1 MDTER
6 SIPSQILP
14 HCWICGRRFTDSG
27 GTALRE
33 DHHLIPRAYGGVD
46 GPVVS
51 ICDSHHT
58 KVHKIA
64 VRILAGKSHVD
75 LLEKATYD
83 QKILWLAS
91 LVVKASR
98 AAKQDPNKRV
108 EASVS
113 LNGEQQVKLDALCRK
128 LGLSRTK
135 TLAYLI
141 EEGYARHFPLKP

>member
-1 MDTER
+1 MTTP

-14 HCWICGRRFTDSG
+14 HCWICGKRFTDSG

-51 ICDSHHT
+51 LCDSHHT
-58 KVHKIA
+58 KLHKIA
-64 VRILAGKSHVD
+64 VRILANKTYAD
-75 LLEKATYD
+75 LVEKADYD
-83 QKILWLAS
+83 QKLLWLAS

-98 AAKQDPNKRV
+98 AAKLDPNKKAEV
-108 EASVS
+108 GAS
-113 LNGEQQVKLDALCRK
+113 LTGEQQTKLDALCRK

-135 TLAYLI
+135 VLVYLI
-141 EEGYARHFPLKP
+141 EEGYARHFPLKS